1 MRDLRS
7 IRPTDESIDAEFSS
21 QRRESV
27 FQEVLDARSSVVSL
41 GEHRRRWPAAAAA
54 AVAAVAA
61 AALVVQVLTPHGNSP
76 VAEPPPVTQTV
87 PSRSSYPATVSV
99 APPAAQW
106 SAAEQL
112 TGVAAAAAGG
122 PAVASGA
129 FLHVVRVEEQR
140 GHVDPGSTDEPAA
153 EDHSV
158 THDDYVDADGWLWSR
173 RTGDQNLW
181 LLVPQDADSISSL
194 PTDPGDLDREL
205 RSGTG
210 NNSADERVFKAV
222 HEILLTESASPELRA
237 AAITV
242 LQGIAENPQAPETTK
257 EGDLATPLVSVTT
270 VPLTGQQ
277 GMGYR
282 ASITDSTSRPG
293 IENWLVLDPTGQIV
307 ESGSIAPTSTFTGTI
322 VVREWV
328 DALPADFVEVL
339 GTDHVERDIDG

>member
-7 IRPTDESIDAEFSS
+7 IRPTDESVDAEFSP

-27 FQEVLDARSSVVSL
+27 LQEVLDARSFVVPFR
-41 GEHRRRWPAAAAA
+41 EHRRRWPAVAAA
-54 AVAAVAA
+54 AVAVVAA
-61 AALVVQVLTPHGNSP
+61 VALVVQVLTPQGNSS

-87 PSRSSYPATVSV
+87 PSRSSVPATVSV
-99 APPAAQW
+99 APPTAAGSAAQ
-106 SAAEQL
+106 QL
-112 TGVAAAAAGG
+112 TGVAAAAGA
-122 PAVASGA
+122 PAEASGV

-140 GHVDPGSTDEPAA
+140 GDGDPGSTDEPMA
-153 EDHSV
+153 EDHNV

-173 RTGDQNLW
+173 RTGDQNFW
-181 LLVPQDADSISSL
+181 LLVQQDADSISSL

-222 HEILLTESASPELRA
+222 HEILLTEGASPELRA

-257 EGDLATPLVSVTT
+257 DGDLATPMVSVTT

-282 ASITDSTSRPG
+282 AAITDSTSRPG

-307 ESGSIAPTSTFTGTI
+307 ESGSEGPDLTFTGTI
-322 VVREWV
+322 VLREWV
-328 DALPADFVEVL
+328 DVLPEEFVEVL
-339 GTDHVERDIDG
+339 GTDHVEQDING